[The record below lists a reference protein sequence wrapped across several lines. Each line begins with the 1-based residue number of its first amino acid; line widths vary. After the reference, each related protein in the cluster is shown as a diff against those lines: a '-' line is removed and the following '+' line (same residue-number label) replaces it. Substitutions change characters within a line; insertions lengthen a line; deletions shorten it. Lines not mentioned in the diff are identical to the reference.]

1 MPQFDILIILP
12 IFNALI
18 PIVYIYYIFF
28 IHLFIKDLKMI
39 KFRKKVLT
47 LIKFNINIISKTVV
61 ISLNKKLA
69 DYS

>member
-18 PIVYIYYIFF
+18 PIICLYYIFF

-47 LIKFNINIISKTVV
+47 LFKFNINIISKTAV

-69 DYS
+69 DYF